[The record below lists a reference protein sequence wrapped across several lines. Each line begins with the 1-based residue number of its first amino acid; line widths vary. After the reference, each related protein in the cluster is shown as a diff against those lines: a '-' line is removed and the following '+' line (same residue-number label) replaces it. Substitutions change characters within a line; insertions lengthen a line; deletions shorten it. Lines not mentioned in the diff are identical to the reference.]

1 MYTLPILIIAI
12 IAAIYMSWNIG
23 ANDVANSMGTSVG
36 SGALTL
42 TKAVIVAG
50 VFEFLGAFLVGK
62 HVTTTIS
69 KGIVNPVSIEPHLLM
84 LGMLSALI
92 AAALWVTIATYFGLP
107 VSTTHSIVGG
117 VMGFAMILD
126 NRLILWHKLIDIIGS
141 WIISPVSG
149 ALISYLIFLTIKK
162 TILSK
167 TDPIKE
173 AKKVI
178 PFFIFFT
185 TFIISM
191 SIIYKGLKN
200 IGLNLCFK
208 YSLLFS
214 IIPAGIGM
222 FIGHILLSRY
232 KYEYTDEEDKYKKLE
247 NIFIYLQI
255 ITACSV
261 AFAHGANDVAN
272 STGPLVTIVELYKG
286 TSVSSKIIIPLWV
299 LALGGFGIVLG
310 ISTWGYKVIHTIGEK
325 ITEVTP
331 TRGFSAELAT
341 AFTVL
346 VFSKL
351 GMPIST
357 SHVIVGSVLGVGIA
371 GGFATVNYK
380 IIKNIIYS
388 WILTIPVALL
398 FSSGIFILL
407 RIIF

>member
-117 VMGFAMILD
+117 VMGFAMIL
-126 NRLILWHKLIDIIGS
+126 NVRLILWHKLIDIVAS

-149 ALISYLIFLTIKK
+149 ALISYLIFLIIKK
-162 TILSK
+162 TILSN

-185 TFIISM
+185 TLIISM

-200 IGLNLCFK
+200 IGLNLGFK

-232 KYEYTDEEDKYKKLE
+232 KYEYTNEEDKYKKLE

-286 TSVSSKIIIPLWV
+286 ISVSSKIIIPLWV

-310 ISTWGYKVIHTIGEK
+310 ISTWGYKVINTVGKK

-371 GGFATVNYK
+371 GGFATVNYR